1 MPNLPDTDA
10 RTLALRM
17 FTSEVSNG
25 MSAGDAEINV
35 SQMFMVSHITLWRSW
50 IKDRIAQ
57 GGKNEDGYLTIQ
69 QIQQYIKDELLKEE
83 DVVPTEV
90 LDMHEERY
98 HSREVSLL
106 NETTGKPE
114 WPNLPAGERPFFM
127 EIMMKLFCMQI
138 KGIILHGSNDSYH
151 LKPKGEGASIM
162 RTWFERMKCDE
173 LRTLLANQPDF
184 ASVKPELQ
192 ELVEERG
199 HILLFGPKC
208 HPECMHIEMCWAHV
222 KQYCR
227 QHCGNSIVALR
238 KSLECALSEQ
248 HLSCFLALLED
259 DHRVEAPALGSPLGA
274 FLCPSVAQVRSA
286 PCDALRRSLH
296 LDDAWF

>member
-1 MPNLPDTDA
+1 
-10 RTLALRM
+10 M

-35 SQMFMVSHITLWRSW
+35 SQMFMVSPITVWRSW

-83 DVVPTEV
+83 DVVPTES
-90 LDMHEERY
+90 LMRQLESLNGQIFQQERD
-98 HSREVSLL
+98 H
-106 NETTGKPE
+106 
-114 WPNLPAGERPFFM
+114 FFM

-162 RTWFERMKCDE
+162 RTWFERMKRDE

-286 PCDALRRSLH
+286 PCDALRRGLH